1 MKASFRVAFIVLL
14 ALAATAQAQAPSKAV
29 FLIARPGMP
38 DPNFRE
44 TVVLVVQAEGGG
56 EATGVIINRPTD
68 RSLAEIL
75 PGDRFSRFTDPI
87 FFGGPVAQQGLF
99 ALFQSDKYSGAAV
112 PMLPEVWLAVLPD
125 SVDGLVNKPPARIRF
140 FSGYAGWAPG
150 QLQGELDRGDWLVTD
165 ADAKT
170 IFMKDTSQLW
180 QDLVRRARAVHAR
193 AASTAISSA
202 R

>member
-1 MKASFRVAFIVLL
+1 MKASFRVAAIALL
-14 ALAATAQAQAPSKAV
+14 ALATAAQAQAPSKAM

-75 PGDRFSRFTDPI
+75 PGERFSRFTDPI

-99 ALFQSDKYSGAAV
+99 ALFQSNKYSGSAL
-112 PMLPEVWLAVLPD
+112 PMLPEVWLAILPD
-125 SVDGLVNKPPARIRF
+125 SVDGLVSKPPERIRF

-150 QLQGELDRGDWLVTD
+150 QLQGELDRGDWLVAD
-165 ADAKT
+165 ADEKT
-170 IFMKDTSQLW
+170 IFRKDTSQLW

-193 AASTAISSA
+193 AAGFAISSA